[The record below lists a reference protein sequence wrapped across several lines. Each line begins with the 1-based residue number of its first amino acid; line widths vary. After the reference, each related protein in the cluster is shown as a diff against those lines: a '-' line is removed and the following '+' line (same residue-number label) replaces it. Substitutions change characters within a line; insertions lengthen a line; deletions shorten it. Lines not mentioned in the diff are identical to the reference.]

1 MTFGNR
7 NLWIHAVKGIGG
19 FAALWGSLATMKT
32 TLWPSLLLLP
42 LALYLLRGCPIC
54 WTIGIFE
61 TIVMR
66 LHRRNAETHFESQ
79 RSTRTAG
86 KSMNI
91 AGSPVA

>member
-66 LHRRNAETHFESQ
+66 LHRRNAENTF
-79 RSTRTAG
+79 
-86 KSMNI
+86 
-91 AGSPVA
+91 